1 LLQTKENDNICG
13 GSWTAA
19 KNVGRKKKSLDET
32 GLEVATCRHVIAQKA
47 INMKQGEQYGY
58 ALYLM
63 KHYMVK
69 WKVEYCWA
77 DVMCKLWKFAQRID
91 PDICKLMKPALSTMH
106 AKGHSIQCQVNWDG
120 LWIEGTGRSTGEE
133 TEQFFS
139 YIYLDVEIQPN
150 INFLK
155 DERKQLQSMRYIGIG
170 LKLNL

>member
-1 LLQTKENDNICG
+1 MAPFFHRSHSQSLYGDMFIVDDKDVKTFIEKIYHSKTKYKQENDNICG

-69 WKVEYCWA
+69 WKV
-77 DVMCKLWKFAQRID
+77 
-91 PDICKLMKPALSTMH
+91 
-106 AKGHSIQCQVNWDG
+106 
-120 LWIEGTGRSTGEE
+120 
-133 TEQFFS
+133 
-139 YIYLDVEIQPN
+139 
-150 INFLK
+150 
-155 DERKQLQSMRYIGIG
+155 
-170 LKLNL
+170 